1 MALVTEKY
9 HTQYKRQEQ
18 KTELPWVKV
27 AGEHMEHGEPED
39 KEMETHT
46 IIFGVEV
53 FKTFKGNAGKQ
64 GASKE
69 WGFPHSSKK
78 SIGWRLY
85 S

>member
-1 MALVTEKY
+1 
-9 HTQYKRQEQ
+9 
-18 KTELPWVKV
+18 
-27 AGEHMEHGEPED
+27 MEHGEPED

-69 WGFPHSSKK
+69 
-78 SIGWRLY
+78 
-85 S
+85 